1 MLQAARRSLGDDWGE
16 ARDYART
23 AFNNLARTLQMI
35 ERLMRRGKVTRQQAR
50 ILLEIQ
56 KNTTRTVLLTVE
68 GLGVVAAERAIDA
81 ALDAARDVVNR
92 ALGWKLV

>member
-1 MLQAARRSLGDDWGE
+1 MLQAARRSLGDDWSE